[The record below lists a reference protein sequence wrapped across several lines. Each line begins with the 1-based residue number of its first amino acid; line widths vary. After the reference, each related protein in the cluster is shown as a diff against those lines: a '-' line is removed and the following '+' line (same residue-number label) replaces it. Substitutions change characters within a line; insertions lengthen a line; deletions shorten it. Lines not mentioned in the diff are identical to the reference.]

1 MVRLILLAYRSQKTA
16 EKDLKSMLERLKKQ
30 NTEIPTFGVYF
41 NCASRGEALYG
52 RPNVDTNFIHQI
64 LGEFPLIGFFGAY
77 EMAQM
82 PQGVQLYSY
91 TGVLVLIYL

>member
-1 MVRLILLAYRSQKTA
+1 
-16 EKDLKSMLERLKKQ
+16 MLHRLKDKK
-30 NTEIPTFGVYF
+30 EGLPTFGIYF

-52 RPNVDTNFIHQI
+52 QPNVDITYIREI

-77 EMAQM
+77 EMAQL

-91 TGVLVLIYL
+91 TGILVLIYL

>member
-1 MVRLILLAYRSQKTA
+1 
-16 EKDLKSMLERLKKQ
+16 MLHRLKKK
-30 NTEIPTFGVYF
+30 NDEKPTFGIYF
-41 NCASRGEALYG
+41 NCASRGDALYG
-52 RPNVDTNFIHQI
+52 KPNVDITYIQEI